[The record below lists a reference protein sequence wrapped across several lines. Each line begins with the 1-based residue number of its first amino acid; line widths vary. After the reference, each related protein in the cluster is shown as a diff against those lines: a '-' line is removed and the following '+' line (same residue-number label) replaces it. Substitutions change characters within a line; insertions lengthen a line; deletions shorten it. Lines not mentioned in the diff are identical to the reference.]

1 MSKFSNKIH
10 TNQKASQETRL
21 FGVDPAGLA
30 PASSG
35 ANADMLLYTLRARIH
50 KTIIKQKRPLLQ
62 EVLSVAPDKWHVV
75 PYQRISILTY
85 AKRLSSVI
93 EN

>member
-1 MSKFSNKIH
+1 MIKF
-10 TNQKASQETRL
+10 QASIKTQETKKLLMGEKL

-35 ANADMLLYTLRARIH
+35 ANADMLLYALRARIH
-50 KTIIKQKRPLLQ
+50 KAIIKQKKLLLQ
-62 EVLSVAPDKWHVV
+62 EVFSVAPDEWHIV

-85 AKRLSSVI
+85 GSESCQ
-93 EN
+93 